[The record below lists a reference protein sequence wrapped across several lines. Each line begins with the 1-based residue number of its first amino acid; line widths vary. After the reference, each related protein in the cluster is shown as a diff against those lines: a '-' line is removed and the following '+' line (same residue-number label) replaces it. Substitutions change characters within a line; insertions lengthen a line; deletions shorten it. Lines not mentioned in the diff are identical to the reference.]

1 MTGEPLNEA
10 ATAGMITIDFLVP
23 GFSKCGTTTLCA
35 MLAQHPD
42 IYIPELKE
50 PWYFSSDDFPAKQA
64 DYIQH
69 FSPALPGQLL
79 GEGSVN
85 YSGYQKEDIS
95 IARIRDNNPACR
107 FIFIA
112 RNPLRRIESSY
123 REMHHSGVKF
133 GLNAPYSLAENL
145 EMFPQMIKDSQFFAR
160 ISKYLAAFGEQSI
173 RVIFLED
180 LKADPQAE
188 MAKCFRHLGVDS
200 GFRVQQAPRLNRGSS
215 KYYDSRILRHIRSK
229 PWTGFKLARL
239 NPEQQ
244 DRLLIPLGLRRPFK
258 RPIQWD
264 TRSLAMV
271 REQVAPDARRF
282 LQAFGKPADFW
293 EI

>member
-160 ISKYLAAFGEQSI
+160 ISKYLAAFGEQPI

-264 TRSLAMV
+264 ARSLAMV

>member
-1 MTGEPLNEA
+1 
-10 ATAGMITIDFLVP
+10 MIKIDFLVP

-35 MLAQHPD
+35 LLAQHPG

-95 IARIRDNNPACR
+95 IARIRANNPDCR

-133 GLNAPYSLAENL
+133 GLNAPYGLADNL
-145 EMFPQMIKDSQFFAR
+145 QMFPQMIKDSLFFER
-160 ISKYLAAFGEQSI
+160 ISKYLQAFGRDSVQ
-173 RVIFLED
+173 VIFLED
-180 LKADPQAE
+180 LKANPQPE
-188 MAKCFRHLGVDS
+188 LEKCFRHLGVDS
-200 GFRVQQAPRLNRGSS
+200 RFRAQRALRLNEGSS
-215 KYYDSRILRHIRSK
+215 KYYDTRILRYIRSK
-229 PWTGFKLARL
+229 PWSGFKLARL

-244 DRLLIPLGLRRPFK
+244 DRLLIPLGLRRAFNK
-258 RPIQWD
+258 PIAWD
-264 TRSLAMV
+264 ARSLAMV

-282 LQAFGKPADFW
+282 LEAFGKPADFW